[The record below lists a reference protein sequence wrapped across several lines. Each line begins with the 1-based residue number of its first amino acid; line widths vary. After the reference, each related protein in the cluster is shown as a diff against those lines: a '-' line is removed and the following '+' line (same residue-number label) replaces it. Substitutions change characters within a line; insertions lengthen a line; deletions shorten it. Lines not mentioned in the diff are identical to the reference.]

1 MTPLVVGEHGGDGI
15 DRTYDT
21 ARSIEFDAVVV
32 VDVADRPEVAVL
44 LAEAFR
50 HQKAIALRE
59 GLDPVHVDTS
69 APGVVSLST
78 LGEAVDKLTPL
89 LEQHRVWDR

>member
-21 ARSIEFDAVVV
+21 ARSI
-32 VDVADRPEVAVL
+32 EVAVL